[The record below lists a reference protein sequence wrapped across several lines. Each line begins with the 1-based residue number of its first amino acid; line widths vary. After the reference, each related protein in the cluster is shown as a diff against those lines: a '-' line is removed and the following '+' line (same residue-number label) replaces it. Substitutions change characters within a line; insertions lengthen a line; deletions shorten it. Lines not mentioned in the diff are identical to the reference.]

1 MAASTGLFSV
11 ESLAGVN
18 LYDVSST
25 ARFAKLTVAF
35 DTAGRKRIYGL
46 LAKAQGSIATV
57 SIGLAGSIVTLGSTT
72 AVWICNHPG
81 GAAAGTYIW
90 IQRRTV

>member
-1 MAASTGLFSV
+1 MAASTGLFSI
-11 ESLAGVN
+11 EPLAGAN

-25 ARFAKLTVAF
+25 PKFAKLMTTF

-46 LAKAQGSIATV
+46 LAKAQGSILTV
-57 SIGLAGSIVTLGSTT
+57 SIGLAGSIVTCGTTT
-72 AVWICNHPG
+72 ANWIMNAPG
-81 GAAAGTYIW
+81 GAAAGTYAW